1 MVQGTVDIQD
11 LSGRAENVEAVI
23 AVKKHGLVR
32 TFVKRNK
39 VGALGF
45 AIFFAILIL
54 AFIGPFFM
62 PGKNPTVVANIYA
75 KPSWA
80 HPLGGDYMGKDVWY
94 QIVHGGRT
102 LLIVSG
108 LAALIS
114 TFIGVVLGAISAMFG
129 GRTDAF
135 LLMISDI
142 VMTVPTIV
150 LLAVLAAYVRLD
162 NPMLLALVLSVT
174 AWPALLRAV
183 RSQVLTL
190 KEREYVEAARMLDL
204 GTAHILFREVIPNM
218 MSYIVI
224 NFVFAMTGAIYGQ
237 VILFF
242 LGLVPLAG
250 ENWGL
255 MINQAYTK
263 GAIFFKDSLLYILA
277 PIFMISLL
285 QLSLVMISNAMEDVF
300 NPRLREE

>member
-1 MVQGTVDIQD
+1 MVQGTMDIQQ
-11 LSGRAENVEAVI
+11 LPNQPANVDALI
-23 AVKKHGLVR
+23 QAKKKGLVR
-32 TFVKRNK
+32 TFIQRNK

-45 AIFFAILIL
+45 GIFFAILIL

-62 PGKNPTVVANIYA
+62 SGKNPTVVADIYA
-75 KPSWA
+75 PPSMK

-108 LAALIS
+108 LAAFIS
-114 TFIGVVLGAISAMFG
+114 TFIGVVLGSISALFG
-129 GRTDAF
+129 GKVDAF

-162 NPMLLALVLSVT
+162 NPLLLALVLSVT

-204 GTAHILFREVIPNM
+204 GTAHILFHEVIPNM

-263 GAIFFKDSLLYILA
+263 GAIFFKDSLLYILS
-277 PIFMISLL
+277 PIMMISLL

>member
-1 MVQGTVDIQD
+1 MVQGTVDIQN
-11 LSGRAENVEAVI
+11 LSGRSEDVEAAI
-23 AVKKHGLVR
+23 AARKQGFIR

-45 AIFFAILIL
+45 AIFIAILLL

-62 PGKNPTVVANIYA
+62 PGKNPTVVADIYA
-75 KPSWA
+75 KPSWR

-94 QIVHGGRT
+94 QIVYGGRT

-108 LAALIS
+108 LAAFIS
-114 TFIGVVLGAISAMFG
+114 TFIGVVLGAISALFG
-129 GRTDAF
+129 GKTDAF
-135 LLMISDI
+135 LLMIADI
-142 VMTVPTIV
+142 VMTVPTII

-162 NPMLLALVLSVT
+162 NPLLLSLVLSVT

-204 GTAHILFREVIPNM
+204 GTGHILFREVIPNM

-263 GAIFFKDSLLYILA
+263 GAIFFKDSLLYILS

>member
-1 MVQGTVDIQD
+1 MVQGTVDIQN
-11 LSGRAENVEAVI
+11 LSGRSEDVEAAI
-23 AVKKHGLVR
+23 AARKQGFIR

-45 AIFFAILIL
+45 AIFIAILLL

-62 PGKNPTVVANIYA
+62 PGKNPTVVADIYA
-75 KPSWA
+75 KPSWR

-94 QIVHGGRT
+94 QIVYGGRT

-108 LAALIS
+108 LAAFIS
-114 TFIGVVLGAISAMFG
+114 TFIGVVLGAISALFG
-129 GRTDAF
+129 GKTDAF
-135 LLMISDI
+135 LLMIADI
-142 VMTVPTIV
+142 VMTVPTII

-162 NPMLLALVLSVT
+162 NPLLLSLVLSVT

-190 KEREYVEAARMLDL
+190 KEREYVEAAQMLDL
-204 GTAHILFREVIPNM
+204 GTGHILFREVIPNM

-263 GAIFFKDSLLYILA
+263 GAIFFKDSLLYILS

>member
-1 MVQGTVDIQD
+1 MVQGTVDIHE
-11 LSGRAENVEAVI
+11 LSGRGENVEA
-23 AVKKHGLVR
+23 AVEVRKHGLIR
-32 TFVKRNK
+32 TFIKRNK

-45 AIFFAILIL
+45 AIFGAIMLL
-54 AFIGPFFM
+54 AFVGPFFM

-94 QIVHGGRT
+94 QIVYGGRT
-102 LLIVSG
+102 LLVVSG
-108 LAALIS
+108 LAAFIS
-114 TFIGVVLGAISAMFG
+114 TFIGVVLGAISALFG
-129 GRTDAF
+129 GKVDAF

-162 NPMLLALVLSVT
+162 NPLLLALVLSVT

-204 GTAHILFREVIPNM
+204 GTWHILFREVIPNM

-263 GAIFFKDSLLYILA
+263 GAIFFKDSLLYILS

>member
-1 MVQGTVDIQD
+1 MVQGTVDIQE
-11 LSGRAENVEAVI
+11 LSGRSENVEAVI
-23 AVKKHGLVR
+23 AARKHGIVR
-32 TFVKRNK
+32 TFIKRNK

-45 AIFFAILIL
+45 AIFIAILLL
-54 AFIGPFFM
+54 AFVGPFFM
-62 PGKNPTVVANIYA
+62 TGKNPTVVANIYA
-75 KPSWA
+75 KPSWD

-94 QIVHGGRT
+94 QIVHGGRI

-114 TFIGVVLGAISAMFG
+114 TFIGVVFGAIAALFG
-129 GRTDAF
+129 GKVDAA

-142 VMTVPTIV
+142 VMTVPTVV

-162 NPMLLALVLSVT
+162 NPLLLSLVLSVT
-174 AWPALLRAV
+174 AWPSLLRAV

-204 GTAHILFREVIPNM
+204 GTWHILFHEVIPNM

-263 GAIFFKDSLLYILA
+263 GAIFFKDSVLYILA

>member
-1 MVQGTVDIQD
+1 MVQGTVDIQE
-11 LSGRAENVEAVI
+11 LSGRGENVEAVI
-23 AVKKHGLVR
+23 AARKHGLVR
-32 TFVKRNK
+32 TFIKRNK

-45 AIFFAILIL
+45 AIFIAILLL

-62 PGKNPTVVANIYA
+62 TGKNPTVVANIYA
-75 KPSWA
+75 KPSWD

-114 TFIGVVLGAISAMFG
+114 TFIGVVLGAIAALFG
-129 GRTDAF
+129 GKVDAA

-162 NPMLLALVLSVT
+162 NPLLLSLVLSVT

-204 GTAHILFREVIPNM
+204 GTWHILFHEVIPNM

>member
-11 LSGRAENVEAVI
+11 LSGRASDVDALI
-23 AVKKHGLVR
+23 AAQKHGLIR
-32 TFVKRNK
+32 TFIKRNK

-45 AIFFAILIL
+45 AIFIAILLL
-54 AFIGPFFM
+54 AFVGPFFM

-75 KPSWA
+75 KPSWD

-108 LAALIS
+108 LAAFIS

-129 GRTDAF
+129 GKIDAA

-162 NPMLLALVLSVT
+162 NPLLLALILSVT

-204 GTAHILFREVIPNM
+204 GTWHILFREVIPNM